1 MIRGHGQNVAVA
13 FSTLL
18 ASGATLVCCV
28 LPAVMVSIGAGAAL
42 VTLVSAVPQLVWL
55 SEHKLLVFTVAAALL
70 LVGGFLIWRARHA
83 PCPVETS
90 AARSCRRLRR
100 LSLGVY
106 ALALV
111 SFGTGA
117 AFAFLLPAFRA

>member
-1 MIRGHGQNVAVA
+1 MIKGHGRNVAVA

-42 VTLVSAVPQLVWL
+42 VTLISAFPQLVWL
-55 SEHKLLVFTVAAALL
+55 SEHKLLVFTAAAALL
-70 LVGGFLIWRARHA
+70 LVGGFLIWRARYA
-83 PCPVETS
+83 PCPVEES

-100 LSLGVY
+100 LSVSLY
-106 ALALV
+106 AAALIA
-111 SFGTGA
+111 FGAGA
-117 AFAFLLPAFRA
+117 TFAFLLPVLRA